1 MEMLVRYFSEPG
13 DLVVDTCGGGFTTA
27 VACRNLGRRC
37 ISCDIDEGCVI
48 RGQDRLA
55 RKSPGLVG

>member
-1 MEMLVRYFSEPG
+1 MELLVLYFSVPG

-37 ISCDIDEGCVI
+37 ISCDIDKAEVI
-48 RGQDRLA
+48 RDRIG
-55 RKSPGLVG
+55 SPGSIRG